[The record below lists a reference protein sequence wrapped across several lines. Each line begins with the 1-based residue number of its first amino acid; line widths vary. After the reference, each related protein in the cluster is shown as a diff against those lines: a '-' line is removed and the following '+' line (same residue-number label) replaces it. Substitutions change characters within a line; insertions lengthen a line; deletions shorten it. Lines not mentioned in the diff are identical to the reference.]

1 MNTNAKPSEIVAL
14 LQSHSPQSQAASTVN
29 TNCVDV
35 SKFHT
40 IMAVIQTGVLGASAT
55 VDFSLQQATDT
66 SATGVK
72 NIAGKS
78 LTQIVKASGDDKQ
91 AIINLRVSDLDVE
104 GGYDCVRMKIIVG
117 TAASL
122 VSAQLYGIGPRMAP
136 ASDSNPASVVQ
147 VV

>member
-1 MNTNAKPSEIVAL
+1 MNLNAKPSEIVAL
-14 LQSHSPQSQAASTVN
+14 LQSHSPQSQAAGTVN
-29 TNCVDV
+29 TTCVDV

-40 IMAVIQTGVLGASAT
+40 IMAVLQTGALGASAT

-66 SATGVK
+66 SGTGVK
-72 NIAGKS
+72 NITGKA

-104 GGYDCVRMKIIVG
+104 GGFDCVRMKIIVG

>member
-1 MNTNAKPSEIVAL
+1 MNVNTKPSEIVAL
-14 LQSHSPQSQAASTVN
+14 LQSHSPQSQAAGTVN
-29 TNCVDV
+29 TNCVSV
-35 SKFHT
+35 AGFHT
-40 IMAVIQTGVLGASAT
+40 IMAVLETGTLGASAT

-72 NIAGKS
+72 NITGKAI
-78 LTQIVKASGDDKQ
+78 TQIVKASGDDKQ

-104 GGYDCVRMKIIVG
+104 GGFDCVRMKITVG
-117 TAASL
+117 TATSA
-122 VSAQLYGIGPRMAP
+122 VAAQLFGIGPRMAP

>member
-14 LQSHSPQSQAASTVN
+14 LQSHSPQSQAAGTIN

-40 IMAVIQTGVLGASAT
+40 IMAVLQTGVLGASAT

-72 NIAGKS
+72 NITGKA
-78 LTQIVKASGDDKQ
+78 LTQIVQASGADKQ

-104 GGYDCVRMKIIVG
+104 GGFDCVRMKIIVG

>member
-1 MNTNAKPSEIVAL
+1 VNTNAKPSEMVAVL
-14 LQSHSPQSQAASTVN
+14 LSHSPQSQAVGTVN
-29 TNCVDV
+29 TSSVDV

-40 IMAVIQTGVLGASAT
+40 IMAVLQTGTLGASAT
-55 VDFSLQQATDT
+55 VDFSLQQALDT
-66 SATGVK
+66 SGTSNKG
-72 NIAGKS
+72 IGGKAI
-78 LTQIVKASGDDKQ
+78 TQIVKASGDDKQ

-104 GGYDCVRMKIIVG
+104 GKFNCVRMKIIVG

-136 ASDSNPASVVQ
+136 ASDSNPATVVQ

>member
-1 MNTNAKPSEIVAL
+1 MNLNAKPSEIVAL
-14 LQSHSPQSQAASTVN
+14 LQSHSPQSQAAGIVN
-29 TNCVDV
+29 TNCVEV

-40 IMAVIQTGVLGASAT
+40 IMAVLQTGTLGASAT
-55 VDFSLQQATDT
+55 VDFQLQQATDT
-66 SATGVK
+66 SATGAK
-72 NIAGKS
+72 GISGKS

-104 GGYDCVRMKIIVG
+104 GGFDCVRMKITVG

-122 VSAQLYGIGPRMAP
+122 VSAQLYGIGPRHSP
-136 ASDSNPASVVQ
+136 ASDSNLASVVQ